1 MPSSH
6 SFEADRAWR
15 ILGIQMT
22 PTRIPKIQF
31 TNVFEK
37 KHTQGQSK
45 KLLDDFICFFFTEN
59 SECSVG
65 FTDVKVCQESL
76 SSHFGLQHPC
86 LGSWACTYICT
97 QACMNVIE
105 RTTSCCIIMPTYCC
119 WSCSWSINC
128 LPWANLA
135 RQQHSQQNDIVNQ

>member
-45 KLLDDFICFFFTEN
+45 KLLDDFICFFFHWKQWVQCWIHRCK
-59 SECSVG
+59 SMPRISV
-65 FTDVKVCQESL
+65 FTFWTSASL
-76 SSHFGLQHPC
+76 SRILGMHIHMHTSLHECNWKNHIMLHNYANILLLELQ
-86 LGSWACTYICT
+86 L
-97 QACMNVIE
+97 
-105 RTTSCCIIMPTYCC
+105 
-119 WSCSWSINC
+119 
-128 LPWANLA
+128 
-135 RQQHSQQNDIVNQ
+135 VNQLLALGQPCQTAAQPAKWYC